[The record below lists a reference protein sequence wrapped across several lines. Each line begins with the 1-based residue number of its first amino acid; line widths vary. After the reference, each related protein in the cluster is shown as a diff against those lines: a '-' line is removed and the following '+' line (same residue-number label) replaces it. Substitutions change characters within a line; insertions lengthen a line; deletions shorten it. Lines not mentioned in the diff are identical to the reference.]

1 MKKYEIYVFVLFSFI
16 IINYVS
22 VAEWQKDGE
31 LEWLNIS
38 NSAIK
43 QYVFSQDGKSIY
55 VLDSSNVFFKYDIE
69 TGKMLWIKNL
79 TSAKYGNYTF
89 DGAKISEDAD
99 YYLVWFVKDNSLLHA
114 QMRDIEK
121 DNVKG
126 SFSFERTYYGDIYDY
141 PKYYRYYTFISIS
154 KLIVYLEWDSGPF
167 YPKNPYNNVSGNL
180 GNIKVYKIQNDSI
193 LFTRNLQDK

>member
-1 MKKYEIYVFVLFSFI
+1 MKKYKIYVFVLFSFI

-31 LEWLNIS
+31 LEWLNVS

-79 TSAKYGNYTF
+79 ASAKYGNAKF
-89 DGAKISEDAD
+89 QGARIGEDAVQ
-99 YYLVWFVKDNSLLHA
+99 YLVWFAGENYKNYIQL
-114 QMRDIEK
+114 RDIEA
-121 DNVKG
+121 DNIIG
-126 SFSFERTYYGDIYDY
+126 AFQLTSPFDDYYHTYMWYNRGF
-141 PKYYRYYTFISIS
+141 TFIFNSSYIYFS
-154 KLIVYLEWDSGPF
+154 EWINYIDVDGLRSAREAKGILNF
-167 YPKNPYNNVSGNL
+167 
-180 GNIKVYKIQNDSI
+180 YKIQNDSI
-193 LFTRNLQDK
+193 IL